1 MSLERFCRKPVSTAL
16 SSEPVQ
22 AAAEKM
28 TQQHVGSLI
37 IVDEAGRPVGILTD
51 RDIVC
56 RVLAER
62 RDPVATPI
70 QAVMSA
76 NPVVVRVDDLIEEAA
91 FTMRQQGVRRLPIVN
106 GSGKVIG
113 MVSLDDL
120 IVLLT
125 AELGQT
131 AAAVRTNRGP

>member
-1 MSLERFCRKPVSTAL
+1 MSTAL
-16 SSEPVQ
+16 TSETVQ
-22 AAAEKM
+22 VAAEKM
-28 TQQHVGSLI
+28 TQQHVGALI
-37 IVDEAGRPVGILTD
+37 IVDESGGPVGILTD
-51 RDIVC
+51 RDLVC

-62 RDPVATPI
+62 RDPAATPI

-76 NPVVVRVDDLIEEAA
+76 APVVARVGDLIEEAA

-106 GSGKVIG
+106 ASGKAIG
-113 MVSLDDL
+113 LVSLDDL

-131 AAAVRTNRGP
+131 AAAVRMNRGP

>member
-1 MSLERFCRKPVSTAL
+1 MSLERFCRKAVSTAL
-16 SSEPVQ
+16 SSETVQ

-28 TQQHVGSLI
+28 TQQHVGCLI
-37 IVDEAGRPVGILTD
+37 IVDDAGRPVGILTD

-56 RVLAER
+56 RVLAVR
-62 RDPVATPI
+62 RDPATTPI

-76 NPVVVRVDDLIEEAA
+76 SPVVARVGDLIEEAA
-91 FTMRQQGVRRLPIVN
+91 FAMRQQGVRRLPIVN
-106 GSGKVIG
+106 ASGKAIG
-113 MVSLDDL
+113 IVSLDDL